1 MVKVEFNDFFD
12 VFQSK
17 MTSEKIKLITQK
29 QIEETY
35 ELLYKNYMEYIEQL
49 GKKPDNMNDYFSW
62 TSKKLDINI
71 AYFKKDNVVK
81 SIFFF
86 SKSEKLGTIALH
98 DFTQEKITY
107 EILSL
112 DVRSFISALIQYGK
126 LNVNPAD
133 IIDAGIF
140 SEGHILEEVGK
151 YLFAW
156 EYDRNWKPQLS
167 SAFEKVSFNTL
178 KIHKEIYEFA
188 EMTRTI
194 NNDQFTLELEEC
206 IDAYESEKFFVCAA
220 GLGSVLEHLLYL
232 SIEKHVPEEDIK
244 TNENSTASEYIG
256 QLKKEPFKINK
267 RDVSHLKNIF
277 AYRNS
282 VSHFNKGIFSKEMCD
297 HLLGGIKAAFD
308 KYYMF
313 EKNV

>member
-1 MVKVEFNDFFD
+1 MGMRNTFM
-12 VFQSK
+12 VFQYEV
-17 MTSEKIKLITQK
+17 TSEKIQQITS
-29 QIEETY
+29 EEKREGY
-35 ELLYKNYMEYIEQL
+35 ELIYENYIECIEGL

-62 TSKKLDINI
+62 ASKKLDINVI
-71 AYFKKDNVVK
+71 YYKNGRKIHE
-81 SIFFF
+81 IFFF
-86 SKSEKLGTIALH
+86 SKTDKLGTIILY
-98 DFTQEKITY
+98 DFTQQKIPYEITSLDERSIISFLIQEEKINITP
-107 EILSL
+107 E
-112 DVRSFISALIQYGK
+112 K
-126 LNVNPAD
+126 
-133 IIDAGIF
+133 IIDAGVFFAGDIRELG
-140 SEGHILEEVGK
+140 SR
-151 YLFAW
+151 LFER

-167 SAFEKVSFNTL
+167 TAFEKVSFNTL

-188 EMTRTI
+188 EMIKTI

-206 IDAYESEKFFVCAA
+206 IDAYENEKFFVCAA

-232 SIEKHVPEEDIK
+232 SIEQHVSEDAIK
-244 TNENSTASEYIG
+244 TNENSTAGEYIG

-297 HLLGGIKAAFD
+297 HLLGGIKTAFD

-313 EKNV
+313 KKNT